1 MGLDLTA
8 PKAVVLALM
17 SFQVVLV
24 IMLKGASEKA
34 QSDVRTHMAIVET
47 CAGKCKVIT
56 IISNYMRILEFT
68 RSGWP
73 SGLRRQTQVLVL

>member
-24 IMLKGASEKA
+24 IMLKGASE
-34 QSDVRTHMAIVET
+34 RVEGT
-47 CAGKCKVIT
+47 VGCQDSYG
-56 IISNYMRILEFT
+56 NR
-68 RSGWP
+68 
-73 SGLRRQTQVLVL
+73 